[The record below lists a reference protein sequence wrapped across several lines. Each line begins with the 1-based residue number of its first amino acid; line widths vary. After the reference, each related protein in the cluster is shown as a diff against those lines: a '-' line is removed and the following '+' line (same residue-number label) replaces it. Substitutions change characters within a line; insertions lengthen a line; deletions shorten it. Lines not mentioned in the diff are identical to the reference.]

1 MAVVELLLP
10 ALPAHVRTARLVCV
24 AVARR
29 AGLSDALVDELR
41 LAVGEAC
48 ARAVGLHARH
58 APDVR
63 VAVTITDDF
72 RGLTVAVRDR
82 GPAAGPAVDDM
93 TGGLLDAGPQTAAWL
108 WVCWHAGFLA
118 GVLAFALVGRLGADV
133 VLSPRRAR
141 LLAAGVGILAPCLAA
156 AITLLATV
164 GHRLLPALVRG
175 SVFTPLFSL
184 ASPLGAVL
192 VGLGILAL
200 AALLAGHR
208 RLTVVETWLA
218 VAALACLLDIGGARL
233 SRPGSPSPPWPA
245 SWISRSTSGCQAGS
259 RWAGTSRERTRSP
272 LPLWCCSPCSTR

>member
-72 RGLTVAVRDR
+72 RGLTVAVRDH

-93 TGGLLDAGPQTAAWL
+93 TGGLLDAGPLQDEDVDPDVSLALLGDLVGEVEVSPGAASPGGASGTASPGGASGAASPGGASGTTVTMRWPLAARIGASATAA
-108 WVCWHAGFLA
+108 
-118 GVLAFALVGRLGADV
+118 
-133 VLSPRRAR
+133 SP
-141 LLAAGVGILAPCLAA
+141 
-156 AITLLATV
+156 
-164 GHRLLPALVRG
+164 
-175 SVFTPLFSL
+175 
-184 ASPLGAVL
+184 
-192 VGLGILAL
+192 
-200 AALLAGHR
+200 
-208 RLTVVETWLA
+208 
-218 VAALACLLDIGGARL
+218 
-233 SRPGSPSPPWPA
+233 
-245 SWISRSTSGCQAGS
+245 
-259 RWAGTSRERTRSP
+259 
-272 LPLWCCSPCSTR
+272 